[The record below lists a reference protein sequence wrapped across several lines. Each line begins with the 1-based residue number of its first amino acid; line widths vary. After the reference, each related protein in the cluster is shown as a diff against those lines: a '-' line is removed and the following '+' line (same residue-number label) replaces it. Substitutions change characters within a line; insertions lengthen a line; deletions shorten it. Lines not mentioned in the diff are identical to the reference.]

1 MGKRAVT
8 RAFVGYPIPCC
19 PVDTVVAAAPARQA
33 SARERADL
41 LTWLALAGA
50 GLGLTAVAV
59 AGGARLGTASAPF
72 LGRYRLEVSPF
83 SLLAPAV
90 AAAVLG
96 AWALGWFDRRRWPS
110 FLLMSYA
117 SAFTWAIAL
126 ALVDGTAGLTRS
138 LLDQS
143 NYAPDV
149 AAVGDDP
156 LRYIRTFTQDVQAHS
171 LAARGHPPGS
181 VLLLW
186 SLEKLGVQ
194 DQLTLAV
201 LVTALAVATVPLVL
215 YTVKDVCGEATARRY
230 MPVLALAPYAIWIAV
245 SMDAVVAA
253 FGAAMI
259 AAGVYASAH
268 RRHGWPSASWSV
280 VAGLLVG
287 LGAMFSY
294 GVAWLGLSIV
304 FLYFARRRPFLN
316 IGTGIGALVP
326 LVLANHLG
334 FGWLDGVIAA
344 NSDFAAR
351 VEPFRSAP
359 WWAVLSIIALLIA
372 TGPAIVASARKIR
385 NTPAW
390 PFLVGSALA
399 VLFSIL
405 AGLARG
411 GVEAAWLPFF
421 PWLTVAAVAPA
432 QPGGEPP
439 SMPWML
445 VTGGVITALVIE
457 AVLATP
463 W

>member
-1 MGKRAVT
+1 M
-8 RAFVGYPIPCC
+8 
-19 PVDTVVAAAPARQA
+19 DTVVATPPAQETSARQ
-33 SARERADL
+33 RADL
-41 LTWLALAGA
+41 LWWLVLAGA
-50 GLGLTAVAV
+50 GLGLTAIAV
-59 AGGARLGTASAPF
+59 AGGAQLGTASAPF
-72 LGRYRLEVSPF
+72 LGHYRFEVSPF

-90 AAAVLG
+90 AVAVLG
-96 AWALGWFDRRRWPS
+96 AWGLGWFRHRRWAA
-110 FLLMSYA
+110 FQLAAYV
-117 SAFTWAIAL
+117 SAFAWAIAL

-149 AAVGDDP
+149 AAIGDDP
-156 LRYIRTFTQDVQAHS
+156 LRYIRTFTDNVQAHS
-171 LAARGHPPGS
+171 IAARGHPPGA

-186 SLEKLGVQ
+186 GMEKLGVQ

-201 LVTALAVATVPLVL
+201 FVTALAVLTVPLAL
-215 YTVKDVCGEATARRY
+215 YTVKDVCGEETARRY

-253 FGAAMI
+253 SGAAMI

-268 RRHGWPSASWSV
+268 RRHGLPSAVWSV
-280 VAGLLVG
+280 ITGLLVG

-304 FLYFARRRPFLN
+304 LLYFARRRPFLN
-316 IGTGIGALVP
+316 IGTGIGALIP
-326 LVLANHLG
+326 VLIANRLG
-334 FGWLDGVIAA
+334 FGWLDGLIAA

-359 WWAVLSIIALLIA
+359 WWAILSIIALIIA

-405 AGLARG
+405 TGLARG
-411 GVEAAWLPFF
+411 GVEAAWLPYF
-421 PWLTVAAVAPA
+421 PWLTVAAIAPGR
-432 QPGGEPP
+432 PGGDPP
-439 SMPWML
+439 PMPWML
-445 VTGGVITALVIE
+445 VAGGALTALVIE